1 MVENFQRWK
10 GMNQGVNLV
19 ATNSN
24 NFNMAIW
31 IIRAGKQGQLEQQF
45 LEDGKAY
52 LTFGQEGATW
62 KGLTREEIVQHL
74 EKEEWGDNPNRNRN
88 FAGQI
93 NAFANRIKSGDI
105 IALPSKMAPTIHF
118 GKVTKEYQW
127 NKGEANPHSIQVD
140 WTDKDIPRDRFD
152 QDILYSLGAFM
163 TVCQVRRNNA
173 EERIAEMK
181 ANNWFVPKST
191 GAIPT
196 TRDEE
201 YEEDSVDVETYTR
214 DEISKHL
221 IRKFKG
227 HGMERLIA
235 EILTARGY
243 EVYQSPKGADK
254 GVDLLAASGE
264 FGFGGQKILVQVK
277 TQDDP
282 VGIDIVDRLVGTMR
296 NYNAENAILVRW
308 SGIKNNVEAEKK
320 SKFFE
325 VRFWDRDDIIDE
337 LLKHYDKLSDQLRA
351 EVPLKRIWTLTDQ
364 D

>member
-1 MVENFQRWK
+1 
-10 GMNQGVNLV
+10 
-19 ATNSN
+19 
-24 NFNMAIW
+24 MAIW

-127 NKGEANPHSIQVD
+127 NTGEANPHSIQVD

-196 TRDEE
+196 NHDEE
-201 YEEDSVDVETYTR
+201 YEEESIDLETYTR

-227 HGMERLIA
+227 HGMERLVA

-243 EVYQSPKGADK
+243 EVYQSPKGADQ

-277 TQDDP
+277 TQDDA
-282 VGIDIVDRLVGTMR
+282 VGIEVVDRLVGTMR
-296 NYNAENAILVRW
+296 NYNAEHAILVSW
-308 SGIKNNVEAEKK
+308 NGIRNKVEAEKK

-325 VRFWDRDDIIDE
+325 VRFWDRNDIIDE

-351 EVPLKRIWTLTDQ
+351 EVPLKRIWTLTEQ

>member
-1 MVENFQRWK
+1 
-10 GMNQGVNLV
+10 
-19 ATNSN
+19 
-24 NFNMAIW
+24 
-31 IIRAGKQGQLEQQF
+31 
-45 LEDGKAY
+45 
-52 LTFGQEGATW
+52 
-62 KGLTREEIVQHL
+62 
-74 EKEEWGDNPNRNRN
+74 
-88 FAGQI
+88 
-93 NAFANRIKSGDI
+93 
-105 IALPSKMAPTIHF
+105 
-118 GKVTKEYQW
+118 
-127 NKGEANPHSIQVD
+127 
-140 WTDKDIPRDRFD
+140 
-152 QDILYSLGAFM
+152 
-163 TVCQVRRNNA
+163 
-173 EERIAEMK
+173 MK
-181 ANNWFVPKST
+181 ANNWFVPKTT

-196 TRDEE
+196 TLDGE

-296 NYNAENAILVRW
+296 NYNAENAILVSW

-337 LLKHYDKLSDQLRA
+337 LLRHYDQLSDQLRA

>member
-1 MVENFQRWK
+1 
-10 GMNQGVNLV
+10 
-19 ATNSN
+19 
-24 NFNMAIW
+24 MAIW
-31 IIRAGKQGQLEQQF
+31 MIRAGKEGQHERLF
-45 LEDGKAY
+45 LQNEKAY
-52 LTFGQEGATW
+52 LTFGQENKSWAGTPW
-62 KGLTREEIVQHL
+62 DGIRNQIGQ
-74 EKEEWGDNPNRNRN
+74 EEWVTKKGQIGN

-93 NAFANRIKSGDI
+93 NAFVNRIKKGDI

-118 GKVTKEYQW
+118 GIVQSEYQF
-127 NKGEANPHSIQVD
+127 ETSEEIPHFLAVD
-140 WTDKDIPRDRFD
+140 WKHQDIPRDRFD

-163 TVCQVRRNNA
+163 TVCQIKRNSA
-173 EERIAEMK
+173 EQRIAEMQ
-181 ANNWFVPKST
+181 ANNWSVPNNQ
-191 GAIPT
+191 GVIPT
-196 TRDEE
+196 TQIEE
-201 YEEDSVDVETYTR
+201 YEDESVDIETYTR

-227 HGMERLIA
+227 HGMEWLIA

-277 TQDDP
+277 TQDVP
-282 VGIDIVDRLVGTMR
+282 IGIDIVDRLVGTMR
-296 NYNAENAILVRW
+296 NYKADNAILVSW

-325 VRFWDRDDIIDE
+325 IRFWDRDDVIDE
-337 LLKHYDKLSDQLRA
+337 LLKNYDKLSDQLRS
-351 EVPLKRIWTLTDQ
+351 EVPLKRIWTLTQQ